1 MQMTIFVPG
10 NFTPHYAE
18 NLCGSLARL
27 GAGGGSHPILY
38 SSRRAILLPNTA
50 AFVVRFSPLFS

>member
-1 MQMTIFVPG
+1 MQMTIFVHG
-10 NFTPHYAE
+10 NFTPHYVE
-18 NLCGSLARL
+18 NFGSLARL